1 MEDYRMVP
9 KKVEK
14 SWGWEYIFVN
24 NDLYCGKLMYIEP
37 GVWSS
42 KGKFHYH
49 KNKDETFFVTE
60 GFLILQVIENNKIKT
75 LNLPPFTT
83 YRIGPFERH
92 RFITHSILGCK
103 FIEVSTHHED
113 SDSYYEDNL

>member
-1 MEDYRMVP
+1 MDLSLNKMPP

-24 NDLYCGKLMYIEP
+24 NELYCGKLIYIEKDK
-37 GVWSS
+37 WSS

-49 KNKDETFFVTE
+49 KNKDETFFVLD
-60 GFLILQVIENNKIKT
+60 GVLMLQILEDNKPKT
-75 LNLPPFTT
+75 INLPAFTNV
-83 YRIGPFERH
+83 RLGPTIRH
-92 RFITHSILGCK
+92 RFTTQSGPGCR

-113 SDSYYEDNL
+113 EDSYYEN